1 MTEQEDAEHEAGHAA
16 DESAVD
22 ASGERALQARI
33 LAAVDRLAP
42 VLVEGPLEELEV
54 ESGDLVVRLAKP
66 RPLVAAPA
74 ASAPPGAPA
83 HAPGAPS
90 SPYGDPAPGMRFVTA
105 PLTGVWYTAPSP
117 GARPYVTVGGE
128 VAIGQVVG
136 LIEAMKLFNEIKSDV
151 AGSVTRLLAETGTL
165 VKRQQPL
172 LEVDPR

>member
-1 MTEQEDAEHEAGHAA
+1 VSDGEQPQDERTETPSDTEA
-16 DESAVD
+16 D
-22 ASGERALQARI
+22 RRLQKRI

-54 ESGDLVVRLAKP
+54 ESGDLVIRLAKA
-66 RPLVAAPA
+66 RVASAAAPASAPA
-74 ASAPPGAPA
+74 ASTPGGPT
-83 HAPGAPS
+83 PS
-90 SPYGDPAPGMRFVTA
+90 SPFGEPAPGMRFVTA

-117 GARPYVTVGGE
+117 GARPYLAVGGE
-128 VAIGQVVG
+128 VANGQVVG

-151 AGSVTRLLAETGTL
+151 AGTVTRLLAEPGML